1 MDAVDREALARN
13 QKPFVLSFFPTGA
26 GTAPALPVVTLGDDV
41 TVLSAFKEAEDG
53 NGHILRI
60 FEPTGRA
67 RETVVNLPPLG
78 IRQPVSFGA
87 FEVKTLR
94 LFPGA
99 KALIETDMMENPL

>member
-1 MDAVDREALARN
+1 MTMLAPLDLGTVGIRRNKGFYALLRR
-13 QKPFVLSFFPTGA
+13 FRRFF
-26 GTAPALPVVTLGDDV
+26 
-41 TVLSAFKEAEDG
+41 G

-78 IRQPVSFGA
+78 ISQPVSLGA

-99 KALIETDMMENPL
+99 KALVETDMMENPL